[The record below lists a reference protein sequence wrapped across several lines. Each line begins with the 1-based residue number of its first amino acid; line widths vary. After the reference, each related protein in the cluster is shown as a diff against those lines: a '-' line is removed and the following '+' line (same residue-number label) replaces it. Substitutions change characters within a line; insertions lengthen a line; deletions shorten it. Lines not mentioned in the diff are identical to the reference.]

1 MDDSAGDATP
11 RRIETLAYGPHPD
24 QVADVTLPVRATGA
38 VPLVM
43 LLHGGFWRA
52 AHDRLH
58 VGVVADALA
67 YEGYA
72 VANVEYR
79 RVGIGGGWPATFTD
93 VAQAAD
99 TLPDMIARSRPGRV
113 DLDRIVYLGHSAG
126 GQLAVWAAL
135 RDRLPQDAPGHTA
148 VPPRVAGVVALAP
161 VVDLAG
167 TYELSDGDSPVAAL
181 LGGGPGEVPDRYA
194 AADPA
199 ALGASRAPV
208 VVVHGDQDEVLP
220 VDLSRRYH
228 ASCGAKL
235 IEVPGAGHFDLID
248 PRSAAWLSV
257 LDALRLLTEG

>member
-99 TLPDMIARSRPGRV
+99 TLPDMIARSSPGRV

-135 RDRLPQDAPGHTA
+135 RDRLPQGAPGHTA
-148 VPPRVAGVVALAP
+148 VPPRVAGVVAL
-161 VVDLAG
+161 
-167 TYELSDGDSPVAAL
+167 
-181 LGGGPGEVPDRYA
+181 
-194 AADPA
+194 
-199 ALGASRAPV
+199 APV

-257 LDALRLLTEG
+257 LDALHLLTEG